1 MLLDSRTWI
10 SPLRQDLKRVA
21 AVFRTIGRS
30 LTVVAVWIIAKRTD
44 LLELGFVLLMLGGV
58 ALIHLPTTMILG
70 GVLGVFACERRSTVR
85 AQRSKVPEQRSERV
99 A

>member
-21 AVFRTIGRS
+21 AVFRAAGRF
-30 LTVVAVWIIAKRTD
+30 VAAAATWIVATRTD

-58 ALIHLPTTMILG
+58 ALIHLPTAIILG
-70 GVLGVFACERRSTVR
+70 GTLGVFACERRPK
-85 AQRSKVPEQRSERV
+85 ADAKRSKVPEPRSERIS
-99 A
+99 